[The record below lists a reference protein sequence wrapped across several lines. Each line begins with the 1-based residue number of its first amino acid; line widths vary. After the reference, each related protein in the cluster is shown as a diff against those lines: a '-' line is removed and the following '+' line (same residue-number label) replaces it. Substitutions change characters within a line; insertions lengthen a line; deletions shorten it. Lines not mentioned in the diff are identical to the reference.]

1 MNQEE
6 HSLVY
11 LQEKKQITADIAAL
25 QARIDSLRGN
35 IEQEQRAALA
45 DIANKKAEIENSIKP
60 QRDKKRTL
68 DAEHTKVDKR
78 IKEIDNELNN
88 PNIDVNDDLMIIK
101 TISPYIY
108 QNGNLINYARVI
120 IGSAMQKQIAVPDIC
135 ETDVDKADDK
145 QSVLDNTNVQA
156 AIMND
161 EIEGMMKY
169 AKIL

>member
-1 MNQEE
+1 M
-6 HSLVY
+6 Y

-120 IGSAMQKQIAVPDIC
+120 IGSAMQKQIC
-135 ETDVDKADDK
+135 C
-145 QSVLDNTNVQA
+145 SRYMRNRC
-156 AIMND
+156 
-161 EIEGMMKY
+161 
-169 AKIL
+169 

>member
-60 QRDKKRTL
+60 QRAKKRTL

-108 QNGNLINYARVI
+108 LN
-120 IGSAMQKQIAVPDIC
+120 P
-135 ETDVDKADDK
+135 
-145 QSVLDNTNVQA
+145 
-156 AIMND
+156 
-161 EIEGMMKY
+161 
-169 AKIL
+169 